1 MSYTTGVRA
10 FLAALVLALAS
21 SSFAQAL
28 WFDVG
33 VGYRPGVTQPF
44 DPLVKLGLRGT
55 LPVSEYADV
64 FLALGA
70 RGGLV
75 IDAGAWFSLEPGLRD
90 PVGWQAHL
98 GVGASYTAGGLGAV
112 GSAAL
117 SYELTRNLAL
127 FALYSHRLLL
137 LPRASQGF
145 EVSAGVRFALD

>member
-1 MSYTTGVRA
+1 VRA
-10 FLAALVLALAS
+10 LLVTLVLALTGS
-21 SSFAQAL
+21 SLAQAL
-28 WFDVG
+28 WLEVG

-55 LPVSEYADV
+55 LPVGEHAGA
-64 FLALGA
+64 FLALGV
-70 RGGLV
+70 RGGLL

-98 GVGASYTAGGLGAV
+98 GVGASYTAGSLGVV

-117 SYELTRNLAL
+117 SYDLERNLAL
-127 FALYSHRLLL
+127 FALYSHRFLL